1 MLINT
6 NFLCVSLKTELL
18 QYLVCPTC
26 KGQISVNVHKK
37 IKNEIINGKI
47 NCKNCKNIFQI
58 IEGIPRFVI
67 DKTKDFIKTEDSFS
81 AKWRIHHKNHQ
92 AKDWIEF
99 QKKWF
104 LDRFGWNSI
113 SYFNDFLKNKQ
124 YILEAG
130 TGVGNTAKML
140 SANPTSQ
147 VFAIDA
153 SQSIDFA
160 YKKYGKTSN
169 LHFLQADLRE
179 LPFKT
184 NFFNYIL
191 SDQVLHHTKNTATSF
206 KYLTKFLA
214 KKGYISIYVYN
225 KKAPIREYADDHIR
239 NTTVNMS
246 VKDCMEFSKDMALL
260 GKSLSKLNKKITI
273 PRDIAILGVKAGTY
287 DVQRFIYWHFLK
299 CFWDPS
305 DNFERSVG
313 VNFDWYSPKYA
324 YRHTPT
330 EVKKWYKESKLK
342 ITHFKEIE
350 SGINVT
356 GKKL

>member
-6 NFLCVSLKTELL
+6 NFLRVSLKTELL

-26 KGQISVNVHKK
+26 KGQISINVHKK
-37 IKNEIINGKI
+37 IKNEIINGTI
-47 NCKNCKNIFQI
+47 NCKNCKNTFPVT
-58 IEGIPRFVI
+58 EGIPRFVV
-67 DKTKDFIKTEDSFS
+67 DKSKDFIKTEDAFS

-104 LDRFGWNSI
+104 LDRFGWKSLTQ
-113 SYFNDFLKNKQ
+113 FNDFLKDKQ
-124 YILEAG
+124 YVLEAG

-140 SANPTSQ
+140 SVNSTSH

-191 SDQVLHHTKNTATSF
+191 SDQVLHHTKNTSTSF

-214 KKGYISIYVYN
+214 KKGHISIYVYN

-239 NTTVNMS
+239 KTTVNMS
-246 VKDCMEFSKDMALL
+246 VRDCTEFSKDMALL
-260 GKSLSKLNKKITI
+260 GKSLSKLNKKIII
-273 PRDIAILGVKAGTY
+273 PNDIPILGIKAGTY
-287 DVQRFIYWHFLK
+287 DIQRFIYWHFLK

-305 DNFERSVG
+305 DNLERSVG

-324 YRHTPT
+324 YRHTPM
-330 EVKKWYKESKLK
+330 EVKKWYRDTKTQ
-342 ITHFKEIE
+342 IIHFKEIE
-350 SGINVT
+350 SGISVT